1 MKIMLKPFAMLRESL
16 PPEAKNQEL
25 EAGSTVADLLAKLQH
40 NHPTLKPVL
49 QCTRVAYK
57 DTYLVA
63 DEVLEEGGEYALIP
77 PVSGG

>member
-1 MKIMLKPFAMLRESL
+1 MRIMLKPFAMLRESL

-25 EAGSTVADLLAKLQH
+25 EAGSTVTDLLAKLQH

-49 QCTRVAYK
+49 QCTRVACQNA
-57 DTYLVA
+57 YLTA
-63 DEVLEEGGEYALIP
+63 DEVLKEGREYDLIP

>member
-16 PPEAKNQEL
+16 PLEAKSQEL
-25 EAGSTVADLLAKLQH
+25 EDGSTVADLLAKLQH
-40 NHPTLKPVL
+40 THPALKPVL
-49 QCTRVAYK
+49 QCTRVAHR

>member
-16 PPEAKNQEL
+16 PSEAKNQEL
-25 EAGSTVADLLAKLQH
+25 DAGSTIADLLVKLQN
-40 NHPTLKPVL
+40 NHPALRPVL
-49 QCTRVAYK
+49 QCTRVAYH
-57 DTYLVA
+57 DTYLAA

>member
-25 EAGSTVADLLAKLQH
+25 DAGSTIADLLVKLQ
-40 NHPTLKPVL
+40 NSHPVLRPVL
-49 QCTRVAYK
+49 QCTRVAYR
-57 DTYLVA
+57 DTYLA
-63 DEVLEEGGEYALIP
+63 AGELLEEGGEYALIP

>member
-1 MKIMLKPFAMLRESL
+1 MKIMLKPFAMLQESL

-25 EAGSTVADLLAKLQH
+25 DAGSTIADLLVKLQ
-40 NHPTLKPVL
+40 NSHPVLRPVL
-49 QCTRVAYK
+49 QCTRVAYR
-57 DTYLVA
+57 DTYLAA

>member
-16 PPEAKNQEL
+16 PSEAKNQEL
-25 EAGSTVADLLAKLQH
+25 EAGSTVTDLLAKLQH

-57 DTYLVA
+57 DTDLVA

>member
-16 PPEAKNQEL
+16 PLEAKNQEL
-25 EAGSTVADLLAKLQH
+25 DAGSTVADLLAKLQN
-40 NHPTLKPVL
+40 NHPALKPVL
-49 QCTRVAYK
+49 QCTRVACQ
-57 DTYLVA
+57 DAYLVA

>member
-25 EAGSTVADLLAKLQH
+25 AAGSTVADLLAKLQYK
-40 NHPTLKPVL
+40 HPTLKPVL
-49 QCTRVAYK
+49 QCTRVAYQ
-57 DTYLVA
+57 DTYLAA
-63 DEVLEEGGEYALIP
+63 DEVLEEGEYALIP